1 GTARALM
8 TAVLARMRAEDQ
20 PVSALFPTAPGIY
33 RPLGWEVVGTLD
45 ETPLRTGEL
54 RRAPD
59 PGQVTV
65 RTAGPADVPAIAQL
79 YAERCRS
86 GNGLL
91 SRTGPEFP
99 EGADGVL
106 EHDLVSLAELNGTPV
121 GYLAY
126 TRGRG
131 YVDAEQRVEELV
143 AARADAAAAL
153 LRVLGTWD
161 SVAPT
166 TVWRGSTDELALL
179 LPFVLPPARR
189 AQPWMLRIT
198 DAPAAVAARGWAAD
212 ADVSFRLD
220 DPLVAE
226 HSRGWRL
233 VVRDGSGHLEPT
245 DETEL
250 PSLHVRGLALLYGG
264 GSSAAAVRAGLL
276 DRALPA
282 LDAAFGGQPARI
294 LDYF

>member
-1 GTARALM
+1 M
-8 TAVLARMRAEDQ
+8 
-20 PVSALFPTAPGIY
+20 
-33 RPLGWEVVGTLD
+33 
-45 ETPLRTGEL
+45 
-54 RRAPD
+54 
-59 PGQVTV
+59 
-65 RTAGPADVPAIAQL
+65 
-79 YAERCRS
+79 
-86 GNGLL
+86 L
-91 SRTGPEFP
+91 SRTGREFP
-99 EGADGVL
+99 KGADGVL